1 MAGTANFGTIT
12 TRMTDKSSC
21 SDEDHASS
29 TLAYELYVDRLMF
42 YLTGYLSKLLGSLD
56 ASAVDGI
63 VFSGGIGE
71 KSDHLRADVAR
82 RLGWIGVAVDD
93 GKNTQASKGQEV
105 VSEIHAEGSKV
116 GLYVVQTDE
125 EEVCARMTREELDL

>member
-12 TRMTDKSSC
+12 TRMMDKQSC
-21 SDEDHASS
+21 SEDEHASS

-56 ASAVDGI
+56 ASKVDGI

-71 KSDHLRADVAR
+71 KSDYLRADVAK
-82 RLGWIGVAVDD
+82 RLAWMGISLDKASNE
-93 GKNTQASKGQEV
+93 KASKGEEV
-105 VSEIHAEGSKV
+105 VSAIHTERSKV
-116 GLYVVQTDE
+116 GLFVVQTDE
-125 EEVCARMTREELDL
+125 EEVCARMTREELGL